1 MRVKIVKSILWFL
14 FGIGTVVG
22 ISRFIFGLGA
32 ATNLTDST
40 PWGLW
45 IGFDVMGG
53 VALAAGGFVIAGAVY
68 VFRLETFR
76 PVVRP
81 AVLTAFLGYIAVA
94 VGLLFDLGIPWHI
107 WHLMIFWNPHSPL
120 FEVGWCV
127 MLYLAVL
134 LLEFTPVVLERFPRF
149 HGIYHILKKTTIP
162 LVILGIMLSTLH
174 QSSLG
179 SLILIMPFRVHPL
192 WYSPIIP
199 ILFLLS
205 AIGLGLMMVV
215 FESTVSSWL
224 YRKEHETDILSGLG
238 RAAVWVLG
246 LYVVVK
252 FADLAFQNKLHLL
265 VDGSWESAVFL
276 FEMAVSAVIPA
287 ALLSFKKINRSRAG
301 LSACALMVVFG
312 FVLNRIS
319 ASGIATIRA
328 TGSDYIPS
336 LMEIA
341 ISLWVVSSA
350 ILVFLFFV
358 ENFRFYER
366 GRR

>member
-1 MRVKIVKSILWFL
+1 
-14 FGIGTVVG
+14 
-22 ISRFIFGLGA
+22 
-32 ATNLTDST
+32 
-40 PWGLW
+40 
-45 IGFDVMGG
+45 
-53 VALAAGGFVIAGAVY
+53 
-68 VFRLETFR
+68 
-76 PVVRP
+76 
-81 AVLTAFLGYIAVA
+81 
-94 VGLLFDLGIPWHI
+94 
-107 WHLMIFWNPHSPL
+107 
-120 FEVGWCV
+120 
-127 MLYLAVL
+127 
-134 LLEFTPVVLERFPRF
+134 
-149 HGIYHILKKTTIP
+149 
-162 LVILGIMLSTLH
+162 
-174 QSSLG
+174 
-179 SLILIMPFRVHPL
+179 MPFRVHPL

-358 ENFRFYER
+358 ENFRFYEKEAGDKPPQHAR
-366 GRR
+366 PEFDRPSVAWADESLYASFKRYSLMFAFGAVFAYALLPYDALHG

>member
-162 LVILGIMLSTLH
+162 LVILDPSPVVARLSDSDNAV
-174 QSSLG
+174 QSPSVMVQ
-179 SLILIMPFRVHPL
+179 SDHPHPL
-192 WYSPIIP
+192 
-199 ILFLLS
+199 
-205 AIGLGLMMVV
+205 
-215 FESTVSSWL
+215 SSVG
-224 YRKEHETDILSGLG
+224 D
-238 RAAVWVLG
+238 RAR
-246 LYVVVK
+246 
-252 FADLAFQNKLHLL
+252 AD
-265 VDGSWESAVFL
+265 DG
-276 FEMAVSAVIPA
+276 
-287 ALLSFKKINRSRAG
+287 
-301 LSACALMVVFG
+301 G
-312 FVLNRIS
+312 F
-319 ASGIATIRA
+319 
-328 TGSDYIPS
+328 
-336 LMEIA
+336 
-341 ISLWVVSSA
+341 
-350 ILVFLFFV
+350 
-358 ENFRFYER
+358 
-366 GRR
+366 